1 MKKLNKCYLILI
13 ILILYSFIQFFEWF
27 KYSTLISNFINKKNV
42 ITKNEIKKNNL
53 VNVLKKKNKIS
64 IEKYEKRFGDIIEYL
79 PNKNEELGY
88 ITDYSDQ
95 RDVGLE
101 YMLTQ
106 YSLSPY
112 IIKLSSDKKYL
123 IGNFSKEII
132 EDNIIENNRYIF
144 CEEKERKRNFDEI
157 INYTKTNNK
166 IKNTWPKNKIVIYS
180 PFLKRSGNKL
190 KHYNCIKNKKF
201 KIVKKFDNGIMIIE
215 RD

>member
-13 ILILYSFIQFFEWF
+13 ILILYSFTQFFEWF

-64 IEKYEKRFGDIIEYL
+64 IEKYEKRFGEIIEYL

-95 RDVGLE
+95 KDVGLE

-132 EDNIIENNRYIF
+132 EDNIIENNKYIF

-166 IKNTWPKNKIVIYS
+166 IKNTWPKNKIMIYS

-190 KHYNCIKNKKF
+190 KQYKCVKNKNF
-201 KIVKKFDNGIMIIE
+201 KIVKKFDNGVMLIQ